1 MAYCKHEN
9 LECLSVQKRRSSYCG
24 CRVAALFACTN
35 CGCPLCGDCSTA
47 ADSDQ
52 QYAVPAEICAPG
64 KNITLFTEI
73 REASSRRRREHSQEI
88 KKVVHLERVKKPLQ
102 ENNIKN
108 CSNDMSKE
116 KLDWTMSCHKDNN
129 SSLQEMMKALQST
142 NEKIAQ
148 SNEAL
153 AETNKRLAG
162 TNTALAGTIKIVQEN
177 SKKIDDFRQGL
188 QNVEVEQMQMKQG
201 MGDLGRRIDSN
212 AKGVNI
218 NWQRC
223 NDQAEVVD
231 MHSSMY
237 TELSQRFGVV
247 ERKLGIKKRAPKF
260 RNGQTRLGTRRM
272 TRLSGKKYCY
282 RR

>member
-24 CRVAALFACTN
+24 CREAALFACTN
-35 CGCPLCGDCSTA
+35 CLSPLCGDCSTA

-73 REASSRRRREHSQEI
+73 REASSRRRNSQEI

-116 KLDWTMSCHKDNN
+116 KLDWTMSCHKENN
-129 SSLQEMMKALQST
+129 SSLQEMMKVLH
-142 NEKIAQ
+142 Q

-153 AETNKRLAG
+153 AEANKKIAG
-162 TNTALAGTIKIVQEN
+162 TNTVLAGTMKIVQEN
-177 SKKIDDFRQGL
+177 SNKIDDFRQGL
-188 QNVEVEQMQMKQG
+188 QNVEVEQTQMKQG
-201 MGDLGRRIDSN
+201 MGDLGRRINSNAGRNDSN

-260 RNGQTRLGTRRM
+260 RNGQTRSGTRRM